1 MEILQVN
8 SPTIYT
14 NRLILRKFTL
24 DDLPYYHK
32 IMSCKVTNKYLPWF
46 PTKSEQDALSIFHR
60 NCLNTYDKPCGYRYA
75 ICLKED
81 NVPIGYCGM
90 SDSPSNDIG
99 YGLLVQ
105 FWNKG
110 IVTEAVNTLVARI
123 KNAGYPFITATHD
136 VNNVYSGAVM
146 RKLGMQYKYS
156 YRELWQ
162 PKNYEVTFRMYQLNF
177 DSVDRTYMEYWDK
190 YPHFI
195 ENIECK

>member
-1 MEILQVN
+1 MEILQEN

-14 NRLILRKFTL
+14 NRLILRKFAL

-46 PTKSEQDALSIFHR
+46 STKSEQDALGIYHR
-60 NCLNTYDKPCGYRYA
+60 NCLNTYDKPCVYRYA

-110 IVTEAVNTLVARI
+110 IVTEAVNALVDRI

-177 DSVDRTYMEYWDK
+177 DGVDRTYMEYWDK
-190 YPHFI
+190 YPHFVEDI
-195 ENIECK
+195 ID